1 MMLGL
6 QASDSPSTQP
16 PKTSMKKPVIQNI
29 KITTKKERVC
39 YISGLCRC
47 LSNLFRRWD
56 GGMAKTSVNQ
66 NSSLDIIGRLRV
78 PVVGDVP

>member
-1 MMLGL
+1 MLGP
-6 QASDSPSTQP
+6 QASDSPFRQL
-16 PKTSMKKPVIQNI
+16 PKTSMKKPLIQNI
-29 KITTKKERVC
+29 RIVTKEERVC
-39 YISGLCRC
+39 YISGVSLRF
-47 LSNLFRRWD
+47 SNLFGWWD